1 MLNEEMQ
8 TELIEQSAWLWTK
21 EPDRAKVGHVVKARS
36 DGGRAALEAG
46 PFTWQSDLPAHLG
59 GENKAASPTALLLGA
74 LSGCAVLF
82 IRDTL
87 APQLGVRVDSVHA
100 EARCKAD
107 FRGQLGM
114 PGAFADLQDLEITIR
129 IQSPDSDEKV
139 QKLYLAW
146 LQRSPVY
153 LALAKPLAVKA
164 RLVRVTTIPLGAFGG

>member
-1 MLNEEMQ
+1 MLNDEMQ

-21 EPDRAKVGHVVKARS
+21 EPDRAKVNAVVKARS
-36 DGGRAALEAG
+36 AGVRAVLEAG

-107 FRGQLGM
+107 FRGLLGM
-114 PGAFADLQDLEITIR
+114 PGALPDLQDLEITIR
-129 IQSPDSDEKV
+129 IQSPDSDEQV
-139 QKLYLAW
+139 EKLYQAW
-146 LQRSPVY
+146 LQRCPVY
-153 LALAKPLAVKA
+153 LALSKPLTVKSK
-164 RLVRVTTIPLGAFGG
+164 LVRAATIPLGAFGG